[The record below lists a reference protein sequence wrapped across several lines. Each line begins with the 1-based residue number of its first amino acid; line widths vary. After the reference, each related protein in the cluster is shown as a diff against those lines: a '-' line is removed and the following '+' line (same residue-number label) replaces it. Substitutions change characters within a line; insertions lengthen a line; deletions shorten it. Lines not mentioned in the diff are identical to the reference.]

1 MNDSIENLVA
11 RWKQDPT
18 ASITVALCD
27 ALRDSPRAPLIE
39 QVGELASRRHAGDVT
54 VLLSVA
60 RMYTDSGRLA
70 DAQSVLVAAGKRAPS
85 DSRVYRWLGE
95 VLLRRGDAQRAEKV
109 LERAIQLG
117 CRETTTR
124 LWLER
129 ARGFLPLQKK
139 EGKEAV
145 AAEVVEATALFDRD
159 GSEPSFSS
167 LETRPRAFELA
178 SAAASEGRF
187 RSSEGAVLR
196 NGHAAAAARTNPE
209 RPLAPPNR
217 NSQRPGPVSPAT
229 KPDPAWVPHPR
240 DVMDALALAGLFE
253 SGPSGPVAAWDRAA
267 PGPKRKGVGT
277 IIAGIV
283 LFLAAS
289 VSTFVFYKHRRA
301 QQHVLAEAVLARV
314 ETQLH
319 DGKPETLPGIESDLA
334 QAFRLESRSS
344 RAALDWTRERAL
356 VGLLK
361 TGADVAFEDAMARA
375 KEVGVPEEKY
385 AFAQVASFLLQGD
398 TAGAAGVLPRWDSTA
413 GQDAWYQLIA
423 GAALE
428 RAGDD
433 RARNRYAAAVQIDP
447 ALFVAKVALA
457 RATAFEGDVG
467 QAMAIARGL
476 LAAVPDRA
484 EAVALVALAWGRDPM
499 REVGPVPPE
508 VDAVAHR
515 LDELPSGLKFVP
527 HAVAALRALDRR
539 APDDAR
545 SEVSQGLAVSE
556 WPGAAVWLGAIAL
569 RLGDEALARKAAVL
583 ALQFSAVYEPARAL
597 AARVALVG
605 GRLDEALKATE
616 ELEAATPD
624 VALVRAA
631 AAYERLDPDGATG
644 ALGALAVD
652 AHRVPSFVAL
662 DRAGAVMA
670 GRSSMDAAALMALA
684 GDDAPWSDLVAMDA
698 ALDSGDLTIGD
709 KIAALWGKD
718 AESRPLRAIRLARLA
733 RYEARLDAADT
744 LSQVAL
750 DHGTVTPRVLWER
763 SFELVA
769 RGRAADV
776 APLLARFPLA
786 LGPVASWLNAY
797 AAAASGAV
805 DVAKGKTAMLD
816 PPPETAPFD
825 ARVVACA
832 AFGAMKDRRRG
843 FEYVK
848 DVLSTGSEHPDVVAA
863 ALSLGL
869 HRVVHGHRRPSYE

>member
-11 RWKQDPT
+11 QWKQDPS

-27 ALRDSPRAPLIE
+27 ALCDSPRGPLID
-39 QVGELASRRHAGDVT
+39 QVGEIASRRHAGDVT

-60 RMYTDSGRLA
+60 RMYIESGRLA
-70 DAQSVLVAAGKRAPS
+70 DAQSVLVAAGKGAPS

-129 ARGFLPLQKK
+129 ARGFAPLQEK
-139 EGKEAV
+139 EGEGAV
-145 AAEVVEATALFDRD
+145 AAEVAEATALFDRD
-159 GSEPSFSS
+159 ASEPSFSS
-167 LETRPRAFELA
+167 LETRPRAFEFASGTRPQNGLPSYENASGNNGHGAVASRAKPDLPATASLRTNHLSPPA
-178 SAAASEGRF
+178 SAA
-187 RSSEGAVLR
+187 
-196 NGHAAAAARTNPE
+196 
-209 RPLAPPNR
+209 NR
-217 NSQRPGPVSPAT
+217 L
-229 KPDPAWVPHPR
+229 DPAWVPHPR

-253 SGPSGPVAAWDRAA
+253 TGSSGAMAAWDRAA

-277 IIAGIV
+277 IIAGMV

-301 QQHVLAEAVLARV
+301 QQHILAEGVLTGV
-314 ETQLH
+314 EKRL
-319 DGKPETLPGIESDLA
+319 DEGKPEALTGIESDLA
-334 QAFRLESRSS
+334 QAFRLESRSGK
-344 RAALDWTRERAL
+344 AALDWTRERAL

-361 TGADVAFEDAMARA
+361 SGSDVAFEDAMARA

-398 TAGAAGVLPRWDSTA
+398 TAGAAGVLPRWDATA
-413 GQDAWYQLIA
+413 GGDAWYQLIA

-433 RARNRYAAAVQIDP
+433 RARNRYAAAVQLDP

-457 RATAFEGDVG
+457 RATAFEGDIA
-467 QAMAIARGL
+467 QAMAIAQGIR
-476 LAAVPDRA
+476 AAAPDRA
-484 EAVALVALAWGRDPM
+484 EGVALVALAWGRDPM
-499 REVGPVPPE
+499 REVAPVPPE
-508 VDAVAHR
+508 VDSVGHR

-527 HAVAALRALDRR
+527 HAVSALRALDRR
-539 APDDAR
+539 GVDDAR
-545 SEVSQGLAVSE
+545 SEVSKGLAVSE
-556 WPGAAVWLGAIAL
+556 WPGAAVWLGTIAL
-569 RLGDEALARKAAVL
+569 RMGDEALARKAAVL

-616 ELEAATPD
+616 ELEPTTPD

-631 AAYERLDPDGATG
+631 AAYERLDPDGVTG
-644 ALGALAVD
+644 ALGALPVD
-652 AHRVPSFVAL
+652 SRRVPSFVAL
-662 DRAGAVMA
+662 DRAGAVIS
-670 GRSSMDAAALMALA
+670 GRSSMEASALMGLA
-684 GDDAPWSDLVAMDA
+684 GDDAPWSDLIAMDA
-698 ALDSGDLTIGD
+698 ALDSGDLSTAD
-709 KIAALWGKD
+709 KIATSWGKD
-718 AESRPLRAIRLARLA
+718 SEATPLRAIRLARLA
-733 RYEARLDAADT
+733 RYEGRLDAADT
-744 LSQVAL
+744 LSQLAL
-750 DHGTVTPRVLWER
+750 DRATVTPRVLWER

-786 LGPVASWLNAY
+786 LGPMASWLNAY
-797 AAAASGAV
+797 ATASSGGV
-805 DVAKGKTAMLD
+805 DAAKGKTALLD
-816 PPPETAPFD
+816 APPETAPYD
-825 ARVVACA
+825 ARVVTCA

-843 FEYVK
+843 LDYVK
-848 DVLSTGSEHPDVVAA
+848 DVLSTGGDHPDVVAA

-869 HRVVHGHRRPSYE
+869 HRVVHAHRHPSYE